1 MRPSWSQKLQ
11 SFNYRHYQLFPS
23 KPLGAYGDAGACF
36 TSDPHLAN
44 RIRCISRHG
53 QIRRYFHAE
62 VGVNGRIDTL
72 QAAVLLAKLE
82 AFPDEVHLRRQIGTS
97 LSSKLKSVGVFRIPE
112 LLSGNTSMYAQF
124 TIQVNHRSEVQA
136 MLNMRGVPTSVHYP
150 TLLCQ
155 QPAFATLGS
164 CRLSCSNTCKCPSA
178 QFASQHVLSLP
189 MHPYLSVAD
198 QDYIASAVSEAV
210 SSTNPC

>member
-1 MRPSWSQKLQ
+1 
-11 SFNYRHYQLFPS
+11 
-23 KPLGAYGDAGACF
+23 
-36 TSDPHLAN
+36 
-44 RIRCISRHG
+44 
-53 QIRRYFHAE
+53 
-62 VGVNGRIDTL
+62 
-72 QAAVLLAKLE
+72 
-82 AFPDEVHLRRQIGTS
+82 
-97 LSSKLKSVGVFRIPE
+97 
-112 LLSGNTSMYAQF
+112 
-124 TIQVNHRSEVQA
+124 

-210 SSTNPC
+210 SSTNAC